1 MEITP
6 SLIYWISRFDYIQA
20 LCMLIGLL
28 GALAFLIPMMFEY
41 CSYNIINTK
50 RLIGSIAMVLI
61 FVASMF
67 IPSTKEM
74 IAIIVIPKLANN
86 EKIVEIG
93 SDLHNVAIK
102 WLKDQY
108 SNSHTK

>member
-6 SLIYWISRFDYIQA
+6 SLIYWISRLDYIQP
-20 LCMLIGLL
+20 LFIMIGML
-28 GALAFLIPMMFEY
+28 GALAFSIPMVFEY
-41 CSYNIINTK
+41 CSFEIINTK
-50 RLIGSIAMVLI
+50 RLIGVIAMALI
-61 FVASMF
+61 FVASLF

-93 SDLHNVAIK
+93 SELHNTAIN